1 MIKQFLFAVC
11 LLSLF
16 SCHNHTEVVSSEAP
30 VAAPSAKTDTSFF
43 PVTSDI
49 KGQMLQFD
57 SMPVTPLHILT
68 VRDKSDSQW
77 IKREQLSSFLTAF
90 LEPEITE
97 TNLTKYFTETRF
109 NDQTV
114 NSITLSYDPIG
125 ALPDSISLKSWNVY
139 IDPKTGNVTG
149 IFMKKRTKAG
159 NQSITQQLTWE
170 NNTSAQ
176 IVTIINKP
184 DGSSEVL
191 SQEKFIWNF

>member
-11 LLSLF
+11 LLCLF
-16 SCHNHTEVVSSEAP
+16 SCHNHTGTAP
-30 VAAPSAKTDTSFF
+30 DAVPVIAPARIDTSFF
-43 PVTSDI
+43 PVTAYI

-57 SMPVTPLHILT
+57 SMPVTPLHIIT
-68 VRDKSDSQW
+68 IRDKSDSQW
-77 IKREQLSSFLTAF
+77 IKREQLRSFLSSF

-97 TNLTKYFTETRF
+97 TNLIKYFTETRF

-114 NSITLSYDPIG
+114 NAITLSYDPIG
-125 ALPDSISLKSWNVY
+125 TLPDSMPLKSWNVY

-149 IFMKKRTKAG
+149 VFIVKRTKAG

-176 IVTIINKP
+176 IVNILNKS
-184 DGSSEVL
+184 DGSGEIL
-191 SQEKFIWNF
+191 NQEKFIWNF